1 MIGTDGQ
8 DILEER
14 CIHVSVSEVSLCLIE
29 MEGFSSNL
37 KGETPQL
44 KRDLLKGIDF
54 IDL

>member
-29 MEGFSSNL
+29 VEGLFIIKF
-37 KGETPQL
+37 KGEKL
-44 KRDLLKGIDF
+44 KADAGPT
-54 IDL
+54 